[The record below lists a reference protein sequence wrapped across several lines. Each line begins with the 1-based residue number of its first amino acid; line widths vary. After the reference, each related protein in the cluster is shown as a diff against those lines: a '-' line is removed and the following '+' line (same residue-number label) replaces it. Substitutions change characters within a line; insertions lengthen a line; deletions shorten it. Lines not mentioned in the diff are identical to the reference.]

1 MSTDTIN
8 PNFDQHKVKPKAPK
22 VEELIN
28 ECKSVMI
35 ASLNEDGS
43 PLVSTAP
50 YSRVG
55 NEFQIL
61 VSFMAKHTKNLRDR
75 KKVSFMFV
83 EDESASKQLYARHRL
98 TIETEAELIG
108 KENPLYDQAMVD
120 LRERHGKVIE
130 VLGNLEDFI
139 MFNLKPIKGS
149 YVNGFGSAYFVDENL
164 QVIEHRHGAHGQ
176 HNVDVKK

>member
-1 MSTDTIN
+1 MSTNTTN
-8 PNFDQHKVKPKAPK
+8 PNFDQSKVKPKAPK

-28 ECKSVMI
+28 ECKSIMMATI
-35 ASLNEDGS
+35 NEDGT

-55 NEFQIL
+55 NDFQIL

-75 KKVSFMFV
+75 KQVSFMFV

-98 TIETEAELIG
+98 TLDTVAELVE
-108 KENPLYDQAMVD
+108 KENPLYEKAMVD
-120 LRERHGKVIE
+120 LKERHGKVVE
-130 VLGNLEDFI
+130 VLGDLEDFI
-139 MFNLKPIKGS
+139 MFNFKPVKGS

-164 QVIEHRHGAHGQ
+164 EVMEHRRGMHGAHNA
-176 HNVDVKK
+176 HTK

>member
-22 VEELIN
+22 VAELVDS
-28 ECKSVMI
+28 CKSVMMATI
-35 ASLNEDGS
+35 SEDGT

-75 KKVSFMFV
+75 KQVSFMFV
-83 EDESASKQLYARHRL
+83 EDEAASKQLYARHRL
-98 TIETEAELIG
+98 TLDTQAELVE
-108 KENPLYDQAMVD
+108 KDSPLYEQAITD
-120 LRERHGKVIE
+120 LKERHGKVVEI
-130 VLGNLEDFI
+130 LDNLEDFI
-139 MFNLKPIKGS
+139 MFNFKPIKGS

-164 QVIEHRHGAHGQ
+164 EVMEHRRGAHGQ
-176 HNVDVKK
+176 HNIEQK

>member
-1 MSTDTIN
+1 MSTDTVN

-28 ECKSVMI
+28 EVKSVMI
-35 ASLNEDGS
+35 ASINEDGS

-75 KKVSFMFV
+75 KHVSIMFV
-83 EDESASKQLYARHRL
+83 EDESTSKQLYARHRL
-98 TIETEAELIG
+98 TITSEAELVT
-108 KENPLYDQAMVD
+108 KENPLFEKAMVD
-120 LRERHGKVIE
+120 LRNRHGKVVE
-130 VLGNLEDFI
+130 VLGNLDDFI
-139 MFNLKPIKGS
+139 MFNFKVIGGS

-164 QVIEHRHGAHGQ
+164 QVMEHRRGAHGQ
-176 HNVDVKK
+176 HNIDTKK

>member
-1 MSTDTIN
+1 MSSNTIN
-8 PNFDQHKVKPKAPK
+8 PNFDQKKVKPKTPK

-28 ECKSVMI
+28 EVKSVMI
-35 ASLNEDGS
+35 ATINEDGT

-55 NEFQIL
+55 NDFQVL

-83 EDESASKQLYARHRL
+83 EDESSSKQLYARHRL
-98 TIETEAELIG
+98 TIDTEAELIE
-108 KENPLYDQAMVD
+108 KENPLYDKAIQD
-120 LRERHGKVIE
+120 LKDRHGKVVEI
-130 VLGNLEDFI
+130 LDNLEDFI
-139 MFNLKPIKGS
+139 MFNFKPIKGS

-164 QVIEHRHGAHGQ
+164 QVMEHRRGAHGQ
-176 HNVDVKK
+176 HNVEQK

>member
-22 VEELIN
+22 VAELVDS
-28 ECKSVMI
+28 CKSVMMATI
-35 ASLNEDGS
+35 SEDGT

-75 KKVSFMFV
+75 KHVSFMFV
-83 EDESASKQLYARHRL
+83 EDEAASKQLYARHRL
-98 TIETEAELIG
+98 TLDTQAELVE
-108 KENPLYDQAMVD
+108 KDSPLYEQAITD
-120 LRERHGKVIE
+120 LKERHGKVVEI
-130 VLGNLEDFI
+130 LDNLEDFI
-139 MFNLKPIKGS
+139 MFNFKPIKGS

-164 QVIEHRHGAHGQ
+164 EVMEHRRGAHGQ
-176 HNVDVKK
+176 HNVEQK